1 MEEQSWSVR
10 EAHWLPDQEGLL
22 SVRTTVFVIEQGVDV
37 SVERDGRDGDCL
49 HAIAE
54 GPDGL
59 PIGAGRISGKGKV
72 GRIAVLKQWRGHGV
86 GSAIMHELL
95 RQAQLSGMPSTY
107 LHSQSWAADFYLR
120 FGYRPEGDEFLEA
133 EIPHLKMV
141 RSTDDMG

>member
-1 MEEQSWSVR
+1 MEEESWSAR

-54 GPDGL
+54 SSNGL
-59 PIGAGRISGKGKV
+59 PIGAGRISGGGKV
-72 GRIAVLKQWRGHGV
+72 GRIAVLRGWRGRGV
-86 GSAIMHELL
+86 GSAIINELL
-95 RQAQLSGMPSTY
+95 RQAQVSGMSRTY
-107 LHSQSWAADFYLR
+107 LHSQSSAADFYLR

-141 RSTDDMG
+141 RTADDIG